1 MLQIRIMETAE
12 LNLKMANVNKKLDE
26 LQRIYIDKTIEDIKL
41 LPKENQKNY
50 WYKINLLNDYL
61 DASFDFTQELI
72 NELATR
78 KTASEVQHLKNH
90 IKVLREYIRILGGN
104 PSNTNFM

>member
-1 MLQIRIMETAE
+1 MEQSE
-12 LNLKMANVNKKLDE
+12 LNIKMANVNKKLDI

-50 WYKINLLNDYL
+50 WYKIDLLNDYL

-72 NELATR
+72 NELANR
-78 KTASEVQHLKNH
+78 KSPKEVEHLKNH
-90 IKVLREYIRILGGN
+90 IKVLKDYIIILGGN

>member
-1 MLQIRIMETAE
+1 MEAAE
-12 LNLKMANVNKKLDE
+12 LNIKMDNVNKKLDT

-50 WYKINLLNDYL
+50 WYKIDLLNDYL

-78 KTASEVQHLKNH
+78 KSPKEVEHLKNH
-90 IKVLREYIRILGGN
+90 IKVLKDYIIILGGN

>member
-1 MLQIRIMETAE
+1 MEQSE
-12 LNLKMANVNKKLDE
+12 LNIKMANVNKKLDT
-26 LQRIYIDKTIEDIKL
+26 LQKIYIDKTIEDIKL
-41 LPKENQKNY
+41 LPAENQKNY

-78 KTASEVQHLKNH
+78 KSLKEVEHLKNH
-90 IKVLREYIRILGGN
+90 IKVLKDYIIILGGN
-104 PSNTNFM
+104 PSNCNYA